1 MAYFGRFQH
10 DLQAC
15 DKSNDNLNMR
25 LMGAFRDVVR
35 DLELKELN
43 LRGRKFTWSNDRTQ
57 TRIDRAFCSVEWD
70 LMMPGVFL
78 QPLSSRVSDHC
89 PLLLVGCGTVQKFK
103 GFRFE
108 EFWPHMQGYND
119 AVGAAWHRDIQVTN
133 PLLRLH
139 IKMQRT
145 SKALRRWSR
154 KIIGKNKVILRATSL
169 LIGILDVVQEHRPLG
184 ELEIRL
190 KRDLKARFLAL
201 TAVEKLRAKQ
211 ASRLLHIRAQE
222 ANAKLFYIQANGR
235 RRKNAIHSLESEAG
249 VCYSH
254 EEKAQALFSHYSNHF
269 GSPVPRD
276 WTLNWPE
283 LGLQRHDLDF
293 LEEPFSKD
301 EVLAVVQDLAA
312 DKAPSP
318 YGFIGVFFKRSWGV
332 IKDDLMAALQYF
344 YQLHDQHLL
353 HLNTAHLVLIPKKP
367 DAKAI
372 GDFRPISLTHSISK
386 LFSKV
391 LACRLAPVLNNI
403 VSRAQ
408 SAFIK
413 NRSIHDNFMYTQN
426 LIRALH
432 RDKRHG
438 LFLKLDIAKAFDSVR
453 WDYLMEVLEQMGFG
467 WRWREWIT
475 MLLSSGSTAVML
487 NGARGRWYKHFR
499 GLRQGDPLSPMLF
512 ILAMEPLQRLLQL
525 ATDDG
530 MLSPINHRAAVLR
543 VSLYADDA
551 AVFVNPK
558 KRRLQ

>member
-1 MAYFGRFQH
+1 M
-10 DLQAC
+10 
-15 DKSNDNLNMR
+15 
-25 LMGAFRDVVR
+25 
-35 DLELKELN
+35 
-43 LRGRKFTWSNDRTQ
+43 
-57 TRIDRAFCSVEWD
+57 
-70 LMMPGVFL
+70 
-78 QPLSSRVSDHC
+78 
-89 PLLLVGCGTVQKFK
+89 
-103 GFRFE
+103 
-108 EFWPHMQGYND
+108 
-119 AVGAAWHRDIQVTN
+119 
-133 PLLRLH
+133 
-139 IKMQRT
+139 
-145 SKALRRWSR
+145 
-154 KIIGKNKVILRATSL
+154 
-169 LIGILDVVQEHRPLG
+169 
-184 ELEIRL
+184 
-190 KRDLKARFLAL
+190 
-201 TAVEKLRAKQ
+201 
-211 ASRLLHIRAQE
+211 
-222 ANAKLFYIQANGR
+222 
-235 RRKNAIHSLESEAG
+235 
-249 VCYSH
+249 
-254 EEKAQALFSHYSNHF
+254 
-269 GSPVPRD
+269 
-276 WTLNWPE
+276 
-283 LGLQRHDLDF
+283 
-293 LEEPFSKD
+293 
-301 EVLAVVQDLAA
+301 LAVVQDLAA

-318 YGFIGVFFKRSWGV
+318 DGFIGVFFKRSWGV

-551 AVFVNPK
+551 AIFMNPEKEEITIISELLKVFGHASGLTVNIARSVVYPIRCEDLDLEEIMESFTCQIK
-558 KRRLQ
+558 NFPCTYLGLPLHYKQPGRVDIQPLIDKMANRLPT